1 MKTVFVMHGYLLQ
14 ALLHSGRLGGCAMPF
29 SDYRTALVTG
39 GSAGIGAAIVERL
52 SAEGVKVHAVSRNAP
67 RLKALAA
74 KTGCVAHAIDITD
87 VKAVEQLLKPLEIDI
102 LVNNAG
108 VSRAGNIATM
118 DAFGIDEQVDVNL
131 KAALHLIRLILP
143 GMIDRDCGHVV
154 NITSIAGLYNFSGN
168 TVYHAT
174 KAAMH
179 MVSQQT
185 RVAAYGKRV
194 RVTEI
199 VPGRAETE
207 IFGKVIGDMEAAK
220 KQFYDGYES
229 LKVEDV
235 ADAVAYAIGTPRHVN
250 IGQIEI
256 MPTFQVPGG
265 LNFERR
271 TGELPFHSNK
281 AAAA

>member
-1 MKTVFVMHGYLLQ
+1 
-14 ALLHSGRLGGCAMPF
+14 MPF
-29 SDYRTALVTG
+29 SDYKTALVTG
-39 GSAGIGAAIVERL
+39 ASAGLGAAIVETL
-52 SAEGVKVHAVSRNAP
+52 SANGLKVHAVSRNAA
-67 RLKALAA
+67 RLGDLAA
-74 KTGCVAHAIDITD
+74 KTGCIPHAIDITD
-87 VKAVEQLLKPLEIDI
+87 LAAVETLLKPLKIDV

-108 VSRAGNIATM
+108 VSRSGDIATM

-131 KAALHLIRLILP
+131 KAALHLIRLALP
-143 GMIDRDCGHVV
+143 GMMARDRGHIV
-154 NITSIAGLYNFSGN
+154 NITSIAGLYHFSGN

-179 MVSQQT
+179 MVSRQT
-185 RVAAYGKRV
+185 RVAAYGRRV

-207 IFGKVIGDMEAAK
+207 IFGKVIGDMEAAQ

-229 LKVEDV
+229 LKPEDV
-235 ADAVAYAIGTPRHVN
+235 ADAVAYAIGTPSHVN

-271 TGELPFHSNK
+271 TGVAPTVGHK

>member
-1 MKTVFVMHGYLLQ
+1 MAF
-14 ALLHSGRLGGCAMPF
+14 A
-29 SDYRTALVTG
+29 DYRTALVTG
-39 GSAGIGAAIVERL
+39 ASAGIGAAIVTMLRRHGL
-52 SAEGVKVHAVSRNAP
+52 VVHAVSRNGK
-67 RLKALAA
+67 RLDELAA
-74 KTGCVAHAIDITD
+74 QIGCIPHQLDIRD
-87 VKAVEQLLKPLEIDI
+87 LPAVEALLKSLQIDL

-108 VSRAGNIATM
+108 VSRAGDIATM
-118 DAFGIDEQVDVNL
+118 DAFGIDEQIDVNL
-131 KAALHLIRLILP
+131 RAALHLIRLILP
-143 GMIDRDCGHVV
+143 GMMERDCGHIV

-168 TVYHAT
+168 TAYHAT

-185 RVAAYGKRV
+185 RVAAYGRRV

-207 IFGKVIGDMEAAK
+207 IFGKVIGDMEAAQ

-235 ADAVAYAIGTPRHVN
+235 AGAVEYAVGTPSHVN

-256 MPTFQVPGG
+256 IPTFQVCGG
-265 LNFERR
+265 LNFLKR
-271 TGELPFHSNK
+271 TG
-281 AAAA
+281 

>member
-1 MKTVFVMHGYLLQ
+1 M
-14 ALLHSGRLGGCAMPF
+14 AF

-39 GSAGIGAAIVERL
+39 ASAGIGAAIVESFTANGL
-52 SAEGVKVHAVSRNAP
+52 KVHAVSRNGK
-67 RLKALAA
+67 RLDELAA
-74 KTGCVAHAIDITD
+74 RTGCIPHVLDITD
-87 VKAVEQLLKPLEIDI
+87 LAAVEAMLAPLAIDV

-108 VSRAGNIATM
+108 VSRAGDIATM
-118 DAFGIDEQVDVNL
+118 DAFGVNEQVDVNL
-131 KAALHLIRLILP
+131 KAALHLIRLSLP
-143 GMIDRDCGHVV
+143 GMMARDCGHIV

-207 IFGKVIGDMEAAK
+207 IFGKVIGDMEAAQ
-220 KQFYDGYES
+220 KQFYDGFES

-235 ADAVAYAIGTPRHVN
+235 AGAIEYAIGVPGNVN

-265 LNFERR
+265 LNFLKR
-271 TGELPFHSNK
+271 TD
-281 AAAA
+281 

>member
-1 MKTVFVMHGYLLQ
+1 
-14 ALLHSGRLGGCAMPF
+14 MPF

-39 GSAGIGAAIVERL
+39 ASAGIGAAIVESFAANGL
-52 SAEGVKVHAVSRNAP
+52 TVHAVSRNGA
-67 RLKALAA
+67 RLQELAA
-74 KTGCVAHAIDITD
+74 KTGCIPHVLDITD
-87 VKAVEQLLKPLEIDI
+87 LAAVEATLKPLAIDV

-108 VSRAGNIATM
+108 VSRAGDIATM

-131 KAALHLIRLILP
+131 KAALHLIRLTLP
-143 GMIDRDCGHVV
+143 GMMARDCGHIV

-207 IFGKVIGDMEAAK
+207 IFGKVIGDMEAAQR
-220 KQFYDGYES
+220 QFYD
-229 LKVEDV
+229 
-235 ADAVAYAIGTPRHVN
+235 
-250 IGQIEI
+250 
-256 MPTFQVPGG
+256 
-265 LNFERR
+265 
-271 TGELPFHSNK
+271 
-281 AAAA
+281 

>member
-1 MKTVFVMHGYLLQ
+1 
-14 ALLHSGRLGGCAMPF
+14 MPF

-39 GSAGIGAAIVERL
+39 SSAGIGAAIVENMAASGL
-52 SAEGVKVHAVSRNAP
+52 TVHAVSRNAL
-67 RLKALAA
+67 RLEKLAET
-74 KTGCVAHAIDITD
+74 TGCIPHVLDITD
-87 VKAVEQLLKPLEIDI
+87 LAAVEAVLKPLEIDI

-108 VSRAGNIATM
+108 VSRAGDIATM

-131 KAALHLIRLILP
+131 KAALHLIRLLLP
-143 GMIDRDCGHVV
+143 GMMARDCGHIV
-154 NITSIAGLYNFSGN
+154 NVTSIAGLYNFSGN

-185 RVAAYGKRV
+185 RVSAYGRRV

-220 KQFYDGYES
+220 RQFYDGYES

-235 ADAVAYAIGTPRHVN
+235 AGAVAYAIGTPRHVN
-250 IGQIEI
+250 IGLIEI

-265 LNFERR
+265 LNFEKR
-271 TGELPFHSNK
+271 TD
-281 AAAA
+281 

>member
-1 MKTVFVMHGYLLQ
+1 
-14 ALLHSGRLGGCAMPF
+14 MPF

-39 GSAGIGAAIVERL
+39 ASAGIGAAIVEMLRRHGL
-52 SAEGVKVHAVSRNAP
+52 SVHAVSRNGA
-67 RLKALAA
+67 RLAELAA
-74 KTGCVAHAIDITD
+74 KTGCIPHVLDITD
-87 VKAVEQLLKPLEIDI
+87 LAAVEAVLAPLTIDV

-108 VSRAGNIATM
+108 VSRSGDVASM

-131 KAALHLIRLILP
+131 KAALHLIRLTLP
-143 GMIDRDCGHVV
+143 GMMARDCGHIV
-154 NITSIAGLYNFSGN
+154 NVTSIAGHYNFNGN

-185 RVAAYGKRV
+185 RVAAYGRRV

-207 IFGKVIGDMEAAK
+207 IFGKVIGDMEAAQ
-220 KQFYDGYES
+220 KQFYDGFES

-235 ADAVAYAIGTPRHVN
+235 SGAIEYAIGTPGHVN

-265 LNFERR
+265 LNFLKR
-271 TGELPFHSNK
+271 TD
-281 AAAA
+281 

>member
-1 MKTVFVMHGYLLQ
+1 MDLCASLPEVMR
-14 ALLHSGRLGGCAMPF
+14 AMRVAMPF

-39 GSAGIGAAIVERL
+39 ASAGIGAAIVESFAANGL
-52 SAEGVKVHAVSRNAP
+52 TVHAVSRNGA
-67 RLKALAA
+67 RLQELAA
-74 KTGCVAHAIDITD
+74 KTGCIPHVLDITD
-87 VKAVEQLLKPLEIDI
+87 LAAVEATLKPLAIDV

-108 VSRAGNIATM
+108 VSRAGDIATM

-131 KAALHLIRLILP
+131 KAALHLIRLALP
-143 GMIDRDCGHVV
+143 GMMARDCGHIV

-207 IFGKVIGDMEAAK
+207 IFGKVIGDMEAAQR
-220 KQFYDGYES
+220 QFYDGYES

-235 ADAVAYAIGTPRHVN
+235 AGAVAYAIGTPRHVN

-265 LNFERR
+265 LNFDKRA
-271 TGELPFHSNK
+271 G
-281 AAAA
+281 

>member
-1 MKTVFVMHGYLLQ
+1 M
-14 ALLHSGRLGGCAMPF
+14 AF

-39 GSAGIGAAIVERL
+39 ASAGIGAALVAMLRRHGL
-52 SAEGVKVHAVSRNAP
+52 SVHAVSRNGA
-67 RLKALAA
+67 RLEALAA
-74 KTGCVAHAIDITD
+74 QTGCIPHALDITD
-87 VKAVEQLLKPLEIDI
+87 LGAVEAALAPLEIDV

-108 VSRAGNIATM
+108 VSRAGDIASM

-131 KAALHLIRLILP
+131 KAALHLIRLTLP
-143 GMIDRDCGHVV
+143 GMMARDCGHIV

-185 RVAAYGKRV
+185 RVAAYGRRV

-207 IFGKVIGDMEAAK
+207 IFGKVIGDMEAAQ
-220 KQFYDGYES
+220 KQFYDGFES

-235 ADAVAYAIGTPRHVN
+235 AGAAEYALGTPGHVN

-265 LNFERR
+265 LNFLKR
-271 TGELPFHSNK
+271 TG
-281 AAAA
+281 

>member
-1 MKTVFVMHGYLLQ
+1 MAF
-14 ALLHSGRLGGCAMPF
+14 A
-29 SDYRTALVTG
+29 DYKTALVTG
-39 GSAGIGAAIVERL
+39 ASAGIGAAIVTMLRRHGL
-52 SAEGVKVHAVSRNAP
+52 TVHAISRNAN
-67 RLKALAA
+67 RLDELATR
-74 KTGCVAHAIDITD
+74 TGCVPHTLDITD
-87 VKAVEQLLKPLEIDI
+87 SPAVEALLKPLQIDL

-108 VSRAGNIATM
+108 VSRAGDIATM
-118 DAFGIDEQVDVNL
+118 DAFGIDEQIDVNL
-131 KAALHLIRLILP
+131 RAALHLMRLTLP
-143 GMIDRDCGHVV
+143 GMMARDSGHIV
-154 NITSIAGLYNFSGN
+154 NITSIAGHYNFSGN

-179 MVSQQT
+179 MVSQQA

-207 IFGKVIGDMEAAK
+207 IFGKVIGDMEAAQ
-220 KQFYDGYES
+220 KQFYDGFES

-235 ADAVAYAIGTPRHVN
+235 AGAVEYAVSTPSHVN

-265 LNFERR
+265 LNFLKRS
-271 TGELPFHSNK
+271 G
-281 AAAA
+281 

>member
-1 MKTVFVMHGYLLQ
+1 M
-14 ALLHSGRLGGCAMPF
+14 SF
-29 SDYRTALVTG
+29 SDYRTAVVTG
-39 GSAGIGAAIVERL
+39 ASAGIGAAIVEAL
-52 SAEGVKVHAVSRNAP
+52 AGEGIAVHAVSRNGD
-67 RLKALAA
+67 RLAELVA
-74 KTGCVAHAIDITD
+74 KTGCTAHVLDITD
-87 VKAVEQLLKPLEIDI
+87 LAAVEKALAPLEIDI

-108 VSRAGNIATM
+108 VSRSGDIATM

-131 KAALHLIRLILP
+131 KAALHLIRLVLP
-143 GMIDRDCGHVV
+143 GMMARDCGHIV

-179 MVSQQT
+179 MVSRQT
-185 RVAAYGKRV
+185 RVAAYGRQV

-207 IFGKVIGDMEAAK
+207 IFGKVIGDMEAAQR
-220 KQFYDGYES
+220 QFYDGYDS

-235 ADAVAYAIGTPRHVN
+235 AGAVAYAIGTPRHVN

-256 MPTFQVPGG
+256 MPTLQVPGG

-271 TGELPFHSNK
+271 IGQSPVRDREVG
-281 AAAA
+281 AAKTRRIA